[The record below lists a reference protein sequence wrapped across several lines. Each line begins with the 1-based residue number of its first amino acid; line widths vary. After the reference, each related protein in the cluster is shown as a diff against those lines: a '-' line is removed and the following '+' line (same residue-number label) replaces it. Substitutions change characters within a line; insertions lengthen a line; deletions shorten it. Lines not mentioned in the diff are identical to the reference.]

1 MSVRYAIRCG
11 ICRTAEPLTGQ
22 MLDALSAQVV
32 DFMAAHDHVNAEFS
46 VVPVP
51 SAVPA
56 SATTAVET
64 AAEPVR
70 LDVA

>member
-1 MSVRYAIRCG
+1 MPVRYAIRCG
-11 ICRTAEPLTGQ
+11 TCRTAEPLTGQ

-32 DFMAAHDHVNAEFS
+32 DFMAAHDHVNTDFS

-51 SAVPA
+51 SAVPT
-56 SATTAVET
+56 SGTTLVET
-64 AAEPVR
+64 VAAPRR